1 MLKITGCIIF
11 LFFTIITTG
20 QNKIIEETRSLILSP
35 DKNIAVQFYQ
45 KQLTDTIRAMY
56 YTVSY
61 KNKPVVYESLLDL
74 QTDNHL
80 SEQAMAI
87 KVDRHVNWCDDLQYI
102 GKENLSKDSS
112 WQPVYGETSNV
123 RDKYNELVVHF
134 VKADNKIYKIDVEIK
149 VFNEGAAIRYFIPEN
164 EKGTY
169 YRIMNENTEFVLPPA
184 TNVWFTGWAQG
195 K

>member
-1 MLKITGCIIF
+1 MLKITGCIVF
-11 LFFTIITTG
+11 LFFTGLANG

-74 QTDNHL
+74 QIDNHL

-102 GKENLSKDSS
+102 
-112 WQPVYGETSNV
+112 
-123 RDKYNELVVHF
+123 
-134 VKADNKIYKIDVEIK
+134 
-149 VFNEGAAIRYFIPEN
+149 
-164 EKGTY
+164 
-169 YRIMNENTEFVLPPA
+169 
-184 TNVWFTGWAQG
+184 
-195 K
+195 